1 MRKKSVL
8 RADTTLAPTE
18 EPQKEIYIR
27 ELPVCCLR
35 SFRAGILAAPDE
47 PRRNLTLECDC
58 GRRWIVTSSL
68 DELVLDRF
76 VTHAGPRA
84 GTGNRPPAA

>member
-27 ELPVCCLR
+27 ELPACCLG
-35 SFRAGILAAPDE
+35 SFRKEILAAPEE

-58 GRRWIVTSSL
+58 GRRWVVTSSL
-68 DELVLDRF
+68 DGRVLNRF
-76 VTHAGPRA
+76 VTHAGPR
-84 GTGNRPPAA
+84 TGNRPPAA